1 MVCDQMCV
9 LLLFPVFLG
18 NFTTVIDFVPW
29 SFDFLGP
36 TAGDYKRLY
45 KYKFLHWNLSYLRKS
60 AVERGRLQFSQL
72 VKG

>member
-29 SFDFLGP
+29 SFDFLEP

-45 KYKFLHWNLSYLRKS
+45 KYKFLH
-60 AVERGRLQFSQL
+60 
-72 VKG
+72 